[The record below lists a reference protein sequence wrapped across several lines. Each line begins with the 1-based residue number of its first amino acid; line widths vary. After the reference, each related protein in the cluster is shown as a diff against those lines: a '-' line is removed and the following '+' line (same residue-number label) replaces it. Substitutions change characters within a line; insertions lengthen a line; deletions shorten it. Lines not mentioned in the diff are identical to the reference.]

1 MKKQKDYNKSHKR
14 SARRLVVFI
23 FMKVGEGMNF
33 IVNNHI
39 WRLQFVNPKSNHLL
53 RSNMTRTIGVSD
65 NNLKT
70 VFIADNLSD
79 YMLDRVICHE
89 LVHVFSFEN
98 DCSYD
103 IETEEVIANFLSLF
117 GRDIIYLADKLIG
130 NILRKIA

>member
-1 MKKQKDYNKSHKR
+1 MT
-14 SARRLVVFI
+14 
-23 FMKVGEGMNF
+23 F
-33 IVNNHI
+33 IVNSNV
-39 WRLQFVNPKSNHLL
+39 WRLDFVRPSSKHLL
-53 RSNMTRTIGVSD
+53 RSDLTRTIGVSD

-70 VFIADNLSD
+70 VFISDNLSD
-79 YMLDRVICHE
+79 YMIDRVLCHE

-117 GRDIIYLADKLIG
+117 GRDIIYLADELMG

>member
-1 MKKQKDYNKSHKR
+1 MPLFLK
-14 SARRLVVFI
+14 
-23 FMKVGEGMNF
+23 EGVSMNF

-39 WRLQFVNPKSNHLL
+39 WRLQFVKPSSNHLL
-53 RSNMTRTIGVSD
+53 RSNLTRTIGVSD

-70 VFIADNLSD
+70 VFVADNLSD

-117 GRDIIYLADKLIG
+117 GRDIIYLADELIG

>member
-1 MKKQKDYNKSHKR
+1 
-14 SARRLVVFI
+14 
-23 FMKVGEGMNF
+23 MNF
-33 IVNNHI
+33 TVNGHT
-39 WRLQFVNPKSNHLL
+39 WLLQFVRPSSNHLL

-70 VFIADNLSD
+70 VFVADNLSD

-117 GRDIIYLADKLIG
+117 GRDIIYLADELLG
-130 NILRKIA
+130 DILRRVA

>member
-1 MKKQKDYNKSHKR
+1 MT
-14 SARRLVVFI
+14 
-23 FMKVGEGMNF
+23 F
-33 IVNNHI
+33 IVNSNV
-39 WRLQFVNPKSNHLL
+39 WQLEFVRPSSKHLL
-53 RSNMTRTIGVSD
+53 RSDLTRTIGVSD

-79 YMLDRVICHE
+79 YMIDRVLCHE

-117 GRDIIYLADKLIG
+117 GRDIIYLADELMG
-130 NILRKIA
+130 SILRKIA

>member
-1 MKKQKDYNKSHKR
+1 
-14 SARRLVVFI
+14 
-23 FMKVGEGMNF
+23 MNF
-33 IVNNHI
+33 IVNGNA
-39 WRLQFVNPKSNHLL
+39 WQLEFVRPSSNHLL
-53 RSNMTRTIGVSD
+53 RSDLTRTIGVSD

-79 YMLDRVICHE
+79 YMIDRVLCHE

-117 GRDIIYLADKLIG
+117 GRDIIYLADELMG
-130 NILRKIA
+130 SILRKIA

>member
-1 MKKQKDYNKSHKR
+1 MT
-14 SARRLVVFI
+14 
-23 FMKVGEGMNF
+23 F
-33 IVNNHI
+33 IVNSNV
-39 WRLQFVNPKSNHLL
+39 WRLEFVRPSSKHLL
-53 RSNMTRTIGVSD
+53 RSDLTRTIGVSD

-79 YMLDRVICHE
+79 YMIDRVLCHE

-117 GRDIIYLADKLIG
+117 GRDIIYLADELMG

>member
-1 MKKQKDYNKSHKR
+1 MT
-14 SARRLVVFI
+14 
-23 FMKVGEGMNF
+23 F
-33 IVNNHI
+33 IVNSNV
-39 WRLQFVNPKSNHLL
+39 WRLKFVRPSSKHLL
-53 RSNMTRTIGVSD
+53 RSDLTRTIGVSD

-79 YMLDRVICHE
+79 YMIDRVLCHE

-117 GRDIIYLADKLIG
+117 GRDIIYLADELMG

>member
-1 MKKQKDYNKSHKR
+1 MTF
-14 SARRLVVFI
+14 A
-23 FMKVGEGMNF
+23 
-33 IVNNHI
+33 VNNHI
-39 WRLQFVNPKSNHLL
+39 WRIEFVNPPSSHLL
-53 RSNMTRTIGVSD
+53 RSNFTRTIGVTD

-79 YMLDRVICHE
+79 YMFDRVLCHE

-103 IETEEVIANFLSLF
+103 IQTEEVIANFLSLF
-117 GRDIIYLADKLIG
+117 GRDIIYLADELIG